1 MALETKYQ
9 KTKIQELILFMEKY
23 SFAADSEKMIFM
35 ALTFIIRHVFAES
48 FDKVRQAVQKI

>member
-1 MALETKYQ
+1 
-9 KTKIQELILFMEKY
+9 MEKY